1 MNVTVRQIQVEDK
14 SSWQELYLSYL
25 KFYESEPV
33 ESSTELLW
41 NRLTK
46 GEPKVQGLV
55 AESNGEIVGI
65 AHFHYQVSTWSDTFN
80 CYLEDLYVTEGSRG
94 NGVATTLIAEVKKF
108 AIEHDC
114 SELFWI
120 TKESNQTARKLYDK
134 VAAVSD
140 FVRYEIRLE
149 D

>member
-14 SSWQELYLSYL
+14 KSWQEVYLSYL

-41 NRLTK
+41 NRLTN
-46 GEPKVQGLV
+46 GEPEIQGFV
-55 AESNGEIVGI
+55 AESNGDIVGI
-65 AHFHYQVSTWSDTFN
+65 AHFHYQVSTWSDTFH
-80 CYLEDLYVTEGSRG
+80 CYLEDLYVTESSRS

-120 TKESNQTARKLYDK
+120 TKESNQTARKLYDR
-134 VAAVSD
+134 VAKVSD
-140 FVRYEIRLE
+140 FVRYEIMLE
-149 D
+149 E

>member
-1 MNVTVRQIQVEDK
+1 VSINVRQIEVEDK

-33 ESSTELLW
+33 ESSTEILW
-41 NRLTK
+41 NRLAK
-46 GEPKVQGLV
+46 GEPKIQGLV

-65 AHFHYQVSTWSDTFN
+65 AHFHYQLSTWSDTLH

-94 NGVATTLIAEVKKF
+94 KGVATILIAEVKKF
-108 AIEHDC
+108 AIEHKC
-114 SELFWI
+114 SEFFWI
-120 TKESNQTARKLYDK
+120 TKQSNQTARKLYDK
-134 VAAVSD
+134 VAALSD

>member
-1 MNVTVRQIQVEDK
+1 VRQIAVEDK
-14 SSWQELYLSYL
+14 SSWLELYHAYL
-25 KFYESEPV
+25 EFYESEPV
-33 ESSTELLW
+33 EPSTELLW

-46 GEPKVQGLV
+46 AEPEIQGLV

-65 AHFHYQVSTWSDTFN
+65 AHFHYQLSTWSDTLH
-80 CYLEDLYVTEGSRG
+80 CYLEDLYVSEEARG
-94 NGVATTLIAEVKKF
+94 KGLATALIAEVKKS
-108 AIEHDC
+108 AIEHKC

-120 TKESNQTARKLYDK
+120 TKESNQVARKLYDK
-134 VAAVSD
+134 VAKISD

>member
-46 GEPKVQGLV
+46 GEPKIQGLV

-65 AHFHYQVSTWSDTFN
+65 AHFHYQVSTWSDTFH
-80 CYLEDLYVTEGSRG
+80 CYLEDLYVTEGSRSK
-94 NGVATTLIAEVKKF
+94 GVATTLIAEVKKF
-108 AIEHDC
+108 AIEHNC

-134 VAAVSD
+134 VAKVSD
-140 FVRYEIRLE
+140 FVRYEILLE
-149 D
+149 E

>member
-1 MNVTVRQIQVEDK
+1 VNVTVRQIAVEDK
-14 SSWQELYLSYL
+14 SSWLELYHAYL

-46 GEPKVQGLV
+46 TEPEIQGLV

-65 AHFHYQVSTWSDTFN
+65 AHFHYQLSTWSDTFH
-80 CYLEDLYVTEGSRG
+80 CYLEDLYVSEEARG
-94 NGVATTLIAEVKKF
+94 KGLATALIAEVRKF
-108 AIEHDC
+108 AIEHKC

-120 TKESNQTARKLYDK
+120 TKESNQVARKLYDK
-134 VAAVSD
+134 VAKISD

>member
-1 MNVTVRQIQVEDK
+1 MNITVRHIAVEDK
-14 SSWQELYLSYL
+14 SSWLELYHAYL
-25 KFYESEPV
+25 EFYESELAEFSV
-33 ESSTELLW
+33 ELLW

-46 GEPKVQGLV
+46 AEPKIQGLL

-65 AHFHYQVSTWSDTFN
+65 AHFHYQVSTWSDTFH
-80 CYLEDLYVTEGSRG
+80 CYLEDLYVTEGSRS

-108 AIEHDC
+108 AIEHKC

-120 TKESNQTARKLYDK
+120 TKESNQVARKLYDK

>member
-33 ESSTELLW
+33 ESSTEILW
-41 NRLTK
+41 NRLAK
-46 GEPKVQGLV
+46 GEPKIQGLV

-65 AHFHYQVSTWSDTFN
+65 AHFHYQLSTWSDTFH
-80 CYLEDLYVTEGSRG
+80 CYLEDLYVTEGSLG
-94 NGVATTLIAEVKKF
+94 KGVATTLIAEVKKF
-108 AIEHDC
+108 AIEHKC
-114 SELFWI
+114 SEFFWI
-120 TKESNQTARKLYDK
+120 TKQSNQTARKLYDK
-134 VAAVSD
+134 VAALSD

>member
-1 MNVTVRQIQVEDK
+1 MNITVRHIAVEDR
-14 SSWQELYLSYL
+14 SSWLELYHAYL
-25 KFYESEPV
+25 KFYKSELAEFSV
-33 ESSTELLW
+33 ELLW

-46 GEPKVQGLV
+46 AEPKIQGLL

-65 AHFHYQVSTWSDTFN
+65 AHFHYQLSTWSDTLH
-80 CYLEDLYVTEGSRG
+80 CYLEDLYVAEGARG
-94 NGVATTLIAEVKKF
+94 KGVATTLIAEVKKF
-108 AIEHDC
+108 AIEHKC

-120 TKESNQTARKLYDK
+120 TKESNQVARKLYDK

>member
-33 ESSTELLW
+33 ESSTEILW
-41 NRLTK
+41 NRLAK
-46 GEPKVQGLV
+46 GEPKIQGLV

-65 AHFHYQVSTWSDTFN
+65 AHFHYQLSTWSDTFH
-80 CYLEDLYVTEGSRG
+80 CYLEDLYVAEGSLG
-94 NGVATTLIAEVKKF
+94 KGVATTLIAEVKKF
-108 AIEHDC
+108 AIEHKC
-114 SELFWI
+114 SEFFWI
-120 TKESNQTARKLYDK
+120 TKQSNQTARKLYDK
-134 VAAVSD
+134 VAALSD